1 MYIINKV
8 KIQKLLL
15 IISYLS
21 FISLGLP
28 DQILG
33 VAWVD
38 MRSFFSKPLDYG
50 GVLLFITTIFTIT
63 SSFLSSWFIKKF
75 SISKILITSCLLTA
89 IAIMG
94 YGLSFKWWNLILFS
108 CILGLGAGTID
119 ATLNDWAAKNY
130 SPKHMNFLHGFWGVG
145 ATIGAF
151 IMTSAIK
158 YTFSWRFGYIIISLI
173 QFILCIVFF
182 ISRKLW
188 IVTKTS
194 NSIKKEKSKVNNK
207 NINIFSLSAINSMI
221 FFSIYVCLESSIG
234 LWFYSVMVESYHIKK
249 EIAGILIV
257 IYWGSLTFGRFLTGF
272 MTKKFSSSKLI
283 TNGIYFAI
291 LGICFLFSKNLY
303 LITFG
308 LILTGLSLSG
318 LYPNMMHETPKRFNY
333 ETATILTGYQVG
345 FANIGLA
352 ILTPFVG
359 FILDKTSLDLFPIIL
374 LTLSIILCCINY
386 YLIKKLVCYK
396 SLS

>member
-1 MYIINKV
+1 MHTINKT

-63 SSFLSSWFIKKF
+63 SSFLSSWFIRKF
-75 SISKILITSCLLTA
+75 NISKILITSCLLTA

-94 YGLSFKWWNLILFS
+94 YGLSYKWWNLIIFS
-108 CILGLGAGTID
+108 IILGLGAGTID

-145 ATIGAF
+145 ATLGAF
-151 IMTSAIK
+151 IMTTAIK
-158 YTFSWRFGYIIISLI
+158 YASSWRFGYIIVSLI
-173 QFILCIVFF
+173 QFVLCIIFF
-182 ISRKLW
+182 TSRKLW
-188 IVTKTS
+188 KITKTS
-194 NSIKKEKSKVNNK
+194 NTPKLEEKNANNK
-207 NINIFSLSAINSMI
+207 NINILSFESIGSMV

-234 LWFYSVMVESYHIKK
+234 LWFYSVMVESYYIKK

-257 IYWGSLTFGRFLTGF
+257 LYWGSLTFGRFLTGF
-272 MTKKFSSSKLI
+272 MTKRFSSSKLI
-283 TNGIYFAI
+283 TNGILSAI

-318 LYPNMMHETPKRFNY
+318 LYPNMMHETPKRFNN
-333 ETATILTGYQVG
+333 ETATVLTGYQVG

-352 ILTPFVG
+352 ILTPMVG
-359 FILDKTSLDLFPIIL
+359 FILEKTSLNLFPIIL
-374 LTLSIILCCINY
+374 ISLSMLLCGINY
-386 YLIKKLVCYK
+386 YLVKKLVK
-396 SLS
+396 SV

>member
-1 MYIINKV
+1 MHNLNKT

-75 SISKILITSCLLTA
+75 NISKILITSCLLTA
-89 IAIMG
+89 MAIMG

-108 CILGLGAGTID
+108 VILGLGAGTID

-145 ATIGAF
+145 ATLGAF

-158 YTFSWRFGYIIISLI
+158 YTSNWRFGYILVSLI
-173 QFILCIVFF
+173 QFVLCIIFF
-182 ISRKLW
+182 TSKKLW
-188 IVTKTS
+188 NITKTS
-194 NSIKKEKSKVNNK
+194 NNLHLEEKNASKKD
-207 NINIFSLSAINSMI
+207 INILSPEAIGSMV
-221 FFSIYVCLESSIG
+221 FFLIYVCLESSIG
-234 LWFYSVMVESYHIKK
+234 LWFCSVMVESYHIKK

-257 IYWGSLTFGRFLTGF
+257 LYWGSLTLGRFLTGL

-283 TNGIYFAI
+283 TNGILFAI
-291 LGICFLFSKNLY
+291 LGIFFLFSKNIY

-318 LYPNMMHETPKRFNY
+318 LYPNMMHETPKRFND
-333 ETATILTGYQVG
+333 ETATVLTGYQVG

-352 ILTPFVG
+352 ILTPMVG
-359 FILDKTSLDLFPIIL
+359 FMLEKTSLALFPIIL
-374 LTLSIILCCINY
+374 LGLSMFLCGINF
-386 YLIKKLVCYK
+386 YLVKRLVK
-396 SLS
+396 SI

>member
-1 MYIINKV
+1 MFIISKI

-38 MRSFFSKPLDYG
+38 MRSYFSKPLDYG

-75 SISKILITSCLLTA
+75 NISKILILSCFLTA

-94 YGLSFKWWNLILFS
+94 YGLSFQWWNLIIFS
-108 CILGLGAGTID
+108 IILGLGAGTID

-145 ATIGAF
+145 ATLGAF
-151 IMTSAIK
+151 IMTNTIK
-158 YTFSWRFGYIIISLI
+158 YASSWRFGYIIVALI
-173 QFILCIVFF
+173 QFILF
-182 ISRKLW
+182 IIFITSRKLW
-188 IVTKTS
+188 KITNTSYKTKLE
-194 NSIKKEKSKVNNK
+194 EKNTNNK
-207 NINIFSLSAINSMI
+207 NKKILSFEAISSMV

-234 LWFYSVMVESYHIKK
+234 LWFYSVMVESYNIKK

-257 IYWGSLTFGRFLTGF
+257 LYWGSLTLGRFLTGL
-272 MTKKFSSSKLI
+272 MTKEFSSSKLI
-283 TNGIYFAI
+283 TNGIIFAI

-303 LITFG
+303 LITIG

-318 LYPNMMHETPKRFNY
+318 LYPNMMHETPKRFNK

-352 ILTPFVG
+352 ILTPMVG
-359 FILDKTSLDLFPIIL
+359 VILEKATLSLFPIIL
-374 LTLSIILCCINY
+374 SSLGFILLGINY
-386 YLIKKLVCYK
+386 YLLKKLVK
-396 SLS
+396 SG

>member
-1 MYIINKV
+1 MFIISKI

-38 MRSFFSKPLDYG
+38 MRSYFSKPLDYG

-63 SSFLSSWFIKKF
+63 SSFLSSWFIEKF
-75 SISKILITSCLLTA
+75 NISKILILSCFLTA

-94 YGLSFKWWNLILFS
+94 YGLSFQWWNLIIFS
-108 CILGLGAGTID
+108 IILGLGAGTID

-145 ATIGAF
+145 ATLGAF
-151 IMTSAIK
+151 IMTNTIK
-158 YTFSWRFGYIIISLI
+158 YASSWRFGYIIVALI
-173 QFILCIVFF
+173 QFILF
-182 ISRKLW
+182 IIFITSRKLW
-188 IVTKTS
+188 KITNTSYKTKLE
-194 NSIKKEKSKVNNK
+194 EKNTNNK
-207 NINIFSLSAINSMI
+207 NKKILSFEAISSMV

-234 LWFYSVMVESYHIKK
+234 LWFYSVMVESYNIKK

-257 IYWGSLTFGRFLTGF
+257 LYWGSLTLGRFLTGL
-272 MTKKFSSSKLI
+272 MTKEFSSSKLI
-283 TNGIYFAI
+283 TNGIIFAI

-303 LITFG
+303 LITIG

-318 LYPNMMHETPKRFNY
+318 LYPNMMHETPKRFNK

-352 ILTPFVG
+352 ILTPMVG
-359 FILDKTSLDLFPIIL
+359 VILEKTSLSLFPIIL
-374 LTLSIILCCINY
+374 LSEGFILLGINY
-386 YLIKKLVCYK
+386 YLLKKLVK
-396 SLS
+396 LG

>member
-1 MYIINKV
+1 MHILNST

-28 DQILG
+28 DQVLG

-38 MRSFFSKPLDYG
+38 MRSYFLKPLDYG

-63 SSFLSSWFIKKF
+63 SSFLSSWFIRKF
-75 SISKILITSCLLTA
+75 NISKILITSCLLTA

-108 CILGLGAGTID
+108 SILGLGAGTID

-145 ATIGAF
+145 ATLGAF
-151 IMTSAIK
+151 IMTGAIK
-158 YTFSWRFGYIIISLI
+158 YTPSWRFGYIIVSII
-173 QFILCIVFF
+173 QFILCIIFF
-182 ISRKLW
+182 KSRKLW
-188 IVTKTS
+188 KVTKTS
-194 NSIKKEKSKVNNK
+194 NNIKLEEKNVINK
-207 NINIFSLSAINSMI
+207 NINIFSLEAIGSMI

-234 LWFYSVMVESYHIKK
+234 LWFYSVMVESYHLKK

-257 IYWGSLTFGRFLTGF
+257 LYWGSLTFGRFLTGF

-283 TNGIYFAI
+283 TNGILFTI

-303 LITFG
+303 LITLG

-352 ILTPFVG
+352 ILTPMIGV
-359 FILDKTSLDLFPIIL
+359 ILEKTSLSLFPIIL
-374 LTLSIILCCINY
+374 SSLGFILLGINY
-386 YLIKKLVCYK
+386 YLLKKLVK
-396 SLS
+396 SV

>member
-1 MYIINKV
+1 MFIISKI

-38 MRSFFSKPLDYG
+38 MRSYFSKPLDYG

-63 SSFLSSWFIKKF
+63 SSFLSSWFIEKF
-75 SISKILITSCLLTA
+75 NISKILILSCFLTA

-94 YGLSFKWWNLILFS
+94 YGLSFQWWNLIIFS
-108 CILGLGAGTID
+108 IILGLGAGTID

-145 ATIGAF
+145 ATLGAF
-151 IMTSAIK
+151 IMTNTIK
-158 YTFSWRFGYIIISLI
+158 YASSWRFGYIIVALI
-173 QFILCIVFF
+173 QFILF
-182 ISRKLW
+182 IIFITSRKLW
-188 IVTKTS
+188 KITNTSYKTKLE
-194 NSIKKEKSKVNNK
+194 EKNTNNK
-207 NINIFSLSAINSMI
+207 NKKILSFEAISSMV

-234 LWFYSVMVESYHIKK
+234 LWFYSVMVESYNIKK

-257 IYWGSLTFGRFLTGF
+257 LYWGSLTLGRFLTGL
-272 MTKKFSSSKLI
+272 MTKEFSSSKLI
-283 TNGIYFAI
+283 TNGIIFAI

-303 LITFG
+303 LITIG

-318 LYPNMMHETPKRFNY
+318 LYPNMMHETPKRFNK

-352 ILTPFVG
+352 ILTPMVG
-359 FILDKTSLDLFPIIL
+359 VILEKATLSLFPIIL
-374 LTLSIILCCINY
+374 LSEGFILLGINY
-386 YLIKKLVCYK
+386 YLLKKLVK
-396 SLS
+396 SG

>member
-1 MYIINKV
+1 MFIISKI

-38 MRSFFSKPLDYG
+38 MRSYFSKPLDYG

-63 SSFLSSWFIKKF
+63 SSFLSSWFITKF
-75 SISKILITSCLLTA
+75 NISKILILSCFLTA

-94 YGLSFKWWNLILFS
+94 YGLSFQWWNLIIFS
-108 CILGLGAGTID
+108 IILGLGAGTID

-145 ATIGAF
+145 ATLGAF
-151 IMTSAIK
+151 IMTNTIK
-158 YTFSWRFGYIIISLI
+158 YASSWRFGYIIVALI
-173 QFILCIVFF
+173 QFILF
-182 ISRKLW
+182 IIFITSRKLW
-188 IVTKTS
+188 KITNTSYKTKLE
-194 NSIKKEKSKVNNK
+194 EKNTNNK
-207 NINIFSLSAINSMI
+207 NKKILSFEAISSMV

-234 LWFYSVMVESYHIKK
+234 LWFYSVMVESYNIKK

-257 IYWGSLTFGRFLTGF
+257 LYWGSLTLGRFLTGL
-272 MTKKFSSSKLI
+272 MTKEFSSSKLI
-283 TNGIYFAI
+283 TNGIIFAI

-303 LITFG
+303 LITIG

-318 LYPNMMHETPKRFNY
+318 LYPNMMHETPKRFNK

-352 ILTPFVG
+352 ILTPMVG
-359 FILDKTSLDLFPIIL
+359 VILEKTSLSLFPIIL
-374 LTLSIILCCINY
+374 LSEGFILLGINY
-386 YLIKKLVCYK
+386 YLLKKLVK
-396 SLS
+396 SG

>member
-1 MYIINKV
+1 MFIISKI

-38 MRSFFSKPLDYG
+38 MRSYFSKPLDYG

-63 SSFLSSWFIKKF
+63 SSFLSSWFITKF
-75 SISKILITSCLLTA
+75 NISKILILSCFLTA

-94 YGLSFKWWNLILFS
+94 YGLSFQWWNLIIFS
-108 CILGLGAGTID
+108 IILGLGAGTID

-145 ATIGAF
+145 ATLGAF
-151 IMTSAIK
+151 IMTNTIK
-158 YTFSWRFGYIIISLI
+158 YASSWRFGYIIVALI
-173 QFILCIVFF
+173 QFILF
-182 ISRKLW
+182 IIFITSRKLW
-188 IVTKTS
+188 KITNTSYKTKLE
-194 NSIKKEKSKVNNK
+194 EKNTNNK
-207 NINIFSLSAINSMI
+207 NKKILSFEAISSMV

-234 LWFYSVMVESYHIKK
+234 LWFYSVMVESYNIKK

-257 IYWGSLTFGRFLTGF
+257 FYWGSLTLGRFLTGL
-272 MTKKFSSSKLI
+272 MTKEFSSSKLI
-283 TNGIYFAI
+283 TNGIIFAI

-303 LITFG
+303 LITIG

-318 LYPNMMHETPKRFNY
+318 LYPNMMHETPKRFNK

-352 ILTPFVG
+352 ILTPMVG
-359 FILDKTSLDLFPIIL
+359 VILEKATLSLFPIIL
-374 LTLSIILCCINY
+374 SSLGFILLGINY
-386 YLIKKLVCYK
+386 YLLKKLVK
-396 SLS
+396 SG

>member
-1 MYIINKV
+1 MFIISKI

-38 MRSFFSKPLDYG
+38 MRSYFSKPLDYG

-63 SSFLSSWFIKKF
+63 SSFLSSWFIEKF
-75 SISKILITSCLLTA
+75 NISKILILSCFLTA

-94 YGLSFKWWNLILFS
+94 YGLSFQWWNLIIFS
-108 CILGLGAGTID
+108 IILGLGAGTID

-145 ATIGAF
+145 ATLGAF
-151 IMTSAIK
+151 IMTNTIK
-158 YTFSWRFGYIIISLI
+158 YASSWRFGYIIVALI
-173 QFILCIVFF
+173 QFILF
-182 ISRKLW
+182 IIFITSRKLW
-188 IVTKTS
+188 KITNTSYKTKLE
-194 NSIKKEKSKVNNK
+194 EKNTNNK
-207 NINIFSLSAINSMI
+207 NKKILSFEAISSMV

-234 LWFYSVMVESYHIKK
+234 LWFYSVMVESYNIKK

-257 IYWGSLTFGRFLTGF
+257 LYWGSLTLGRFLTGL
-272 MTKKFSSSKLI
+272 MTKEFSSSKLI
-283 TNGIYFAI
+283 TNGIIFAI

-303 LITFG
+303 LITIG

-318 LYPNMMHETPKRFNY
+318 LYPNMMHETPKRFNK

-352 ILTPFVG
+352 ILTPMVG
-359 FILDKTSLDLFPIIL
+359 VILEKTSLSLFPIIL
-374 LTLSIILCCINY
+374 LSEGFILLGINY
-386 YLIKKLVCYK
+386 YLLKKLVK
-396 SLS
+396 SG